1 MEPKQA
7 MKQVMEF
14 NRMAFDSVFTSLKVV
29 QEQTERMTNLSLEQ
43 ATMLPKEGKKVITE
57 WLEACKKGS
66 ETLQKSV
73 DDGFQRLEAI
83 IA

>member
-14 NRMAFDSVFTSLKVV
+14 NRMAFDNVFNALNLV
-29 QEQTERMTNLSLEQ
+29 QEQTAKLTALSLEQ
-43 ATMLPKEGKKVITE
+43 TTMLPKEGKKVFTE
-57 WLEACKKGS
+57 WLEACRKGS
-66 ETLQKSV
+66 ETLKKSV